1 MTLTVWNEFP
11 FRVEFSFLV
20 VHILCNHWYVRGIVI
35 WSILAVIPG
44 EEKKWFTVYVI
55 NPKPQT
61 CWSAVT
67 CQVANWNLD
76 RMLQAHLMMAE

>member
-11 FRVEFSFLV
+11 FRVEFSFLM

-44 EEKKWFTVYVI
+44 EE
-55 NPKPQT
+55 N
-61 CWSAVT
+61 
-67 CQVANWNLD
+67 
-76 RMLQAHLMMAE
+76 H